1 MSIQPSRLVERL
13 GGLFGS
19 LGSFSFRFSLKISR
33 RDFLKHPSF
42 KSQTSPINISTSS
55 DICPRLL
62 HQLLLCHQYFSTL
75 GSSSSASNALE
86 NNPQKSLSFKGSEPS
101 ICSELNQSLADL
113 TTFNPWRDKNQLKF
127 SQPLLKQLCLQ
138 VAFLRSKVKGAPTIF
153 FNLNH
158 SKLLQRITEFNHFWI
173 FLEEMALKTK
183 KIYYTQCFEVQ
194 RSLLHWSQLGLISA
208 VGHNPQSLKKRAKI
222 ELTKTNGPIGRVENS
237 NCRYWGF
244 CPFEQKTWELLW
256 STWQR
261 WLRNQILQYLWL
273 SMAAKPQ
280 VKLWKGT
287 A

>member
-42 KSQTSPINISTSS
+42 KSQHHPSTSQHHLTS
-55 DICPRLL
+55 VLVCYINCCFVISIFQPWAVHVRL
-62 HQLLLCHQYFSTL
+62 QTL
-75 GSSSSASNALE
+75 WNIHK
-86 NNPQKSLSFKGSEPS
+86 NPIIQRSEPR

-113 TTFNPWRDKNQLKF
+113 PTFNPCGIKSTEI

-138 VAFLRSKVKGAPTIF
+138 VAFLGSKVKGAPTIF

-173 FLEEMALKTK
+173 FLEEIALKTK
-183 KIYYTQCFEVQ
+183 KIYYTQCFEIQ

-222 ELTKTNGPIGRVENS
+222 ESTKTNGPIGRVENS

-244 CPFEQKTWELLW
+244 CPFEQKTWELLG
-256 STWQR
+256 STWQK